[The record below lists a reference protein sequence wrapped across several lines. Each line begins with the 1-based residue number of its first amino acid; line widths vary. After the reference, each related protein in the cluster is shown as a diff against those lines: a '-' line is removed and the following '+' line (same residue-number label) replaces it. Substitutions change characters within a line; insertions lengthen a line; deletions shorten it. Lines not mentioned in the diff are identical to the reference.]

1 MLRVHVLPTPSK
13 RFRDLTRGLR
23 DYESQGTSRQARKTQ
38 TNRHRPSSAITPVFG
53 AIRNGELTGNV
64 SGRACATGRPTEE
77 IRRPFFHR
85 RAAGVDPLV
94 AAYRVLRLS
103 VAVFLLASPSWL
115 GLSDASRTRSWVWP
129 FAVRVSPID
138 FARRKIK

>member
-1 MLRVHVLPTPSK
+1 MTCRA
-13 RFRDLTRGLR
+13 
-23 DYESQGTSRQARKTQ
+23 RQA
-38 TNRHRPSSAITPVFG
+38 SSRIWRQVWIEGAGSHMDAKSSLG

-77 IRRPFFHR
+77 IRRSFFHR

>member
-85 RAAGVDPLV
+85 RAAEGGPLL
-94 AAYRVLRLS
+94 AAFCVLRLS
-103 VAVFLLASPSWL
+103 VSVFLFSSAFWL
-115 GLSDASRTRSWVWP
+115 GLSYASRARSLVLP
-129 FAVRVSPID
+129 FSVRG
-138 FARRKIK
+138 R

>member
-85 RAAGVDPLV
+85 RAAEGGPLLG
-94 AAYRVLRLS
+94 AYRVLRLFLS
-103 VAVFLLASPSWL
+103 VFFFSFSFLL
-115 GLSDASRTRSWVWP
+115 GLSFASRTRCLGLA
-129 FAVRVSPID
+129 FFVRVGPPD
-138 FARRKIK
+138 FPGPR